1 MSLFDLA
8 WALVKAELPDMDD
21 PFARIISRPNHGLAR
36 GRPGD
41 MDYTLR
47 GDPTRALD
55 ALDDFY
61 METDYRTASPARTKG
76 VESLIRELKR
86 DRDEGNNI
94 MFENPLLL
102 AQRQID
108 RGRTMGGPTPYPEF
122 ASAVIGG
129 YDAMGDEDNF
139 IRDYLQ
145 EQERKDERATIGQA
159 LASPDG
165 TVGQMFV
172 QPGLTGMGAGQH
184 LMGAIL
190 QDKGLVGDSLLSPEG
205 YSLMNRLGNKLT
217 AGGDL
222 SILELSKVPEL
233 QFINEYLPNY
243 YQGKELIDRI
253 KGDFRFTRPTYGI
266 AGKEMGETVFRND
279 PMESGEPGEF
289 TFMAPNPHPY
299 DMSRFTR
306 TATDETSPLFGR
318 EFPLEI
324 AYTGS
329 DPQAVT
335 NIERIRVPPR
345 EGGFFE

>member
-21 PFARIISRPNHGLAR
+21 PSARIISRPNYGLAR

-61 METDYRTASPARTKG
+61 IEADYRTASPARTKG
-76 VESLIRELKR
+76 VERLIRELIR
-86 DRDEGNNI
+86 DRDERNNV

-108 RGRTMGGPTPYPEF
+108 RGGTMGGSTPYPEF

-145 EQERKDERATIGQA
+145 EQERMGERATIGQA
-159 LASPDG
+159 IASPDG

-217 AGGDL
+217 TGGDL
-222 SILELSKVPEL
+222 SVLDLSKIPELSD
-233 QFINEYLPNY
+233 Y
-243 YQGKELIDRI
+243 YKDKELIDRI
-253 KGDFRFTRPTYGI
+253 RGDFRFTRPTYGI
-266 AGKEMGETVFRND
+266 SGREMGETVFRND

-299 DMSRFTR
+299 NLDRFSVEP
-306 TATDETSPLFGR
+306 DETSPLFGR

-335 NIERIRVPPR
+335 NIERIRVSPR